1 MFYQAKL
8 PLPFAVLGVRCDDTH
23 LHGIDLLAVSDEPQ
37 QANSLFA
44 AQVCAQLQSY
54 VKNPDIKF
62 AIPLKLTATP
72 HQQKVW
78 LAMLQIPVGQTRRY
92 GELALLLNSS
102 AQAVGQACGANPFP
116 IIIPCH
122 RVVSKVGLGG
132 FMKHGGGAPLEMKR
146 WLLAHEQ
153 R

>member
-8 PLPFAVLGVRCDDTH
+8 SLPFAVLGVRCDDTH
-23 LHGIDLLAVSDEPQ
+23 LYGIDLLAVSDEPQ
-37 QANSLFA
+37 PASRLFA
-44 AQVCAQLQSY
+44 AQVCAQLLSY
-54 VKNPDIKF
+54 VHNPDIKF
-62 AIPLKLTATP
+62 SIPLKLTATL
-72 HQQKVW
+72 HQKKVW
-78 LAMLQIPVGQTRRY
+78 KALSLIPVGQTRRY
-92 GELALLLNSS
+92 GELALLLNSC

-122 RVVSKVGLGG
+122 RVVRKVGLGG
-132 FMKHGGGAPLEMKR
+132 FMKHTGGAPLDMKR